1 MATDKV
7 EKIDYLEVDDTIPG
21 RISFVYHLFL
31 QNL

>member
-21 RISFVYHLFL
+21 QNYRLFIICFS
-31 QNL
+31 